1 MSNASSLLEFPNE
14 LLLLIAEELGADDL
28 VHLAMTCRRMSL
40 PLIPVI
46 FTRFDCDPPSSSGE
60 LQSLYFTR
68 KNLPLLL
75 ALGIAFG
82 VSSVNAI
89 DCALVYNVRDVG
101 EKEMLDAVAA
111 LNSLARRLSH
121 LGHVRFCPIY
131 DSWMVKS
138 RKLSGYPHAVA
149 AFLNSVARRGDCGLA
164 VYAGWRHYDTSD
176 PLSFVHV
183 HTFPKAGRKSYVRK
197 SLRKLVSWITFSR
210 IVAFPPALT
219 PAQIPVA
226 PAVKSTERL
235 GVKGIPF
242 VSNSTLTTLDIHS
255 SFLFHAN
262 LYRWTLHLLN
272 TSPLTS
278 LSLDDIDLAAFDW
291 ALTLPALTIPTLA
304 SLTIGSRRIAIAVPD
319 LHLFLARHPSIHTLD
334 LSFYIGVASASE
346 VPPATTCVLPRLE
359 VIHARPEYL
368 LYFFSAGAEPDVDP
382 QGWYPNLWRVVVTSD
397 DLSSHEVIQFRRVV
411 TCIETRPVV
420 LQMELVGELSLHCQ
434 VPPNLTLVP
443 EYIQMA
449 QV

>member
-14 LLLLIAEELGADDL
+14 LLLLIAEELGAGD
-28 VHLAMTCRRMSL
+28 R
-40 PLIPVI
+40 LIV
-46 FTRFDCDPPSSSGE
+46 TRFDCDPPSSSGE

-68 KNLPLLL
+68 ENLPLLL
-75 ALGIAFG
+75 ALGITFG

-89 DCALVYNVRDVG
+89 DCALVYDVRDVR

-131 DSWMVKS
+131 DSWMLKS
-138 RKLSGYPHAVA
+138 RKLSGYPDVVA
-149 AFLNSVARRGDCGLA
+149 AFLNSVARRGDCGLT

-176 PLSFVHV
+176 PLPFVHV

-210 IVAFPPALT
+210 IVAFPPALA
-219 PAQIPVA
+219 PAQIPVT

-242 VSNSTLTTLDIHS
+242 VSNSTLMTLDIHS

-262 LYRWTLHLLN
+262 PYRWTLHLLN
-272 TSPLTS
+272 TSPLAS
-278 LSLDDIDLAAFDW
+278 LSLDNIDLMTFDW

-334 LSFYIGVASASE
+334 LSFYIGVGDFFPS
-346 VPPATTCVLPRLE
+346 ATTCVLPRLE
-359 VIHARPEYL
+359 VIHAWPEYL
-368 LYFFSAGAEPDVDP
+368 LYFFSAGAEPDADP

-397 DLSSHEVIQFRRVV
+397 DLSSHEVTRFRRVV
-411 TCIETRPVV
+411 ACIATRPVV
-420 LQMELVGELSLHCQ
+420 LQMELVGELAHHCQ
-434 VPPNLTLVP
+434 VPR
-443 EYIQMA
+443 IWH
-449 QV
+449 